1 MSFTTSRA
9 IWVISSRSTTDTPWM
24 SRNNWPRP
32 SPAITILLVVHS
44 VSQPSRVLMALLSAI
59 PSSTSLVRKAS
70 RIASEI
76 WSETLSGWPSETDSL
91 VKRYESRINNPFFP
105 PDLGGP
111 FPVCLEMSVATP
123 RDDVGFVVK
132 PEPVMLAQNLP
143 GGIES
148 SAALGHFRQPV
159 VFNLGDIHR
168 RVPCRKSRRGADGPR
183 DLVGQRFHIIPKD
196 RTVIGMGIKIEVPP
210 GGSQLVFHRAQ

>member
-1 MSFTTSRA
+1 MSLTTSRA

-44 VSQPSRVLMALLSAI
+44 VSQPSLVLTALLSAM
-59 PSSTSLVRKAS
+59 PSSTSFVKNAS

-91 VKRYESRINNPFFP
+91 VKRYESRINNPFFSAG
-105 PDLGGP
+105 LGGP
-111 FPVCLEMSVATP
+111 FPVCPEMSVATP
-123 RDDVGFVVK
+123 RYDVGFVVK

-148 SAALGHFRQPV
+148 PTALGHFRQPV
-159 VFNLGDIHR
+159 FFNLGDVNR
-168 RVPCRKSRRGADGPR
+168 RIPGCKSRRSTDRTG
-183 DLVGQRFHIIPKD
+183 DLVGQRLH
-196 RTVIGMGIKIEVPP
+196 
-210 GGSQLVFHRAQ
+210 